1 MADQPYNGGRAV
13 VDALVAHRAGIAF
26 CVPGESYLPILD
38 ALYDVSDKIKLITC
52 RHESGASNMA
62 EAYGKLTGQPGIC
75 LVTRG
80 PGATNASIG
89 IHTARQDST
98 PLIMLVGQVATHQI
112 GYEAFQEVDYKKMFA
127 PLAKWV
133 EQVEDVKDIPEVMT
147 RAFHVALS
155 GRPGPVVIALPED
168 ILNAECPPAKI
179 KPQAPDLAAP
189 KAEDLKNLAALMR
202 RAEKPLVILGG
213 SGWSGEAVTGF
224 RDFAERE
231 GLPAGCAFRY
241 QDRIDPRCDNYV
253 GDIGIGINPKLAA
266 MVREADVILA
276 LGPRLGEMTTSGY
289 TLLKPPVPEQTLVH
303 VHSGKQELG
312 RVYQADLAI
321 HSTPANFVAA
331 LKAVKFG
338 KKDDWAGWLQSARKD
353 YLKWS
358 EPTQNPGRVQV
369 AEIYR
374 YFRETLPDDTIFT
387 NGAGNYTAWLHRFY
401 HYRALGTQVAPTSGA
416 MGYGVPAAI
425 AAEMVH
431 PERIVISCSGD
442 GCFLMTGQE
451 VATEVQYN
459 VPVIFLVF
467 NNSMY
472 GTIRMHQEKQFPGRV
487 SGTDLE
493 NPNFMEL
500 AKAFGLD
507 GYFADSNQG
516 FEAAFEVA
524 LEKGGPALIEI
535 IVDREAISPAATL
548 SDLKKR
554 V

>member
-1 MADQPYNGGRAV
+1 M
-13 VDALVAHRAGIAF
+13 AF

-38 ALYDVSDKIKLITC
+38 ALYDVADKIRLITC

-62 EAYGKLTGQPGIC
+62 EAYGKLTGKPGIC

-98 PLIMLVGQVATHQI
+98 PLIMLVGQVAAHQI
-112 GYEAFQEVDYKKMFA
+112 GYEAFQEVDYRKMFA

-133 EQVEDVKDIPEVMT
+133 EQIEDVKDIPEVMIK
-147 RAFHVALS
+147 AFHVALS

-168 ILNAECPPAKI
+168 SLSAQCTPIKI
-179 KPQAPDLAAP
+179 KPHEPERAAP
-189 KAEDLKNLAALMR
+189 RPEDLNSLVGLMHQ
-202 RAEKPLVILGG
+202 AEKPLVILGG
-213 SGWSGEAVTGF
+213 SGWTEQAVADF
-224 RDFAERE
+224 REFAERE
-231 GLPAGCAFRY
+231 GLPVGCAFRY
-241 QDRIDPRCDNYV
+241 QDRMDPRSDNYV

-266 MVREADVILA
+266 MVKETDVILA

-303 VHSGKQELG
+303 VHAGKEELDK
-312 RVYQADLAI
+312 VYQADLAI

-331 LKAVKFG
+331 LGNVKFG
-338 KKDDWAGWLQSARKD
+338 KKAPWAGWLKSARED
-353 YLKWS
+353 YLNWS
-358 EPTQNPGRVQV
+358 KPNENPGRVQV

-374 YFRETLPDDTIFT
+374 YFRETLSDDTIFT

-416 MGYGVPAAI
+416 MGYGVPAAV
-425 AAEMVH
+425 AAKLVH

-451 VATEVQYN
+451 LATAVQYD

-472 GTIRMHQEKQFPGRV
+472 GTIRMHQEKHFPGRV
-487 SGTDLE
+487 MGTDLK
-493 NPNFMEL
+493 NPNFMEF
-500 AKAFGLD
+500 AKAFGAD
-507 GYFADSNQG
+507 GYFADSNEA

-524 LEKGGPALIEI
+524 LEKNRPALIEI

-548 SDLKKR
+548 SDLKQ
-554 V
+554 